1 MIFLDEI
8 DKEEVKDWFKTRA
21 GRKQYYLNNKE
32 DVETFFGSVED
43 DLFRLQLDLGDNKTT
58 YVEVSLKDLKKAI
71 KKLEE

>member
-21 GRKQYYLNNKE
+21 GRKQSYLNNKE